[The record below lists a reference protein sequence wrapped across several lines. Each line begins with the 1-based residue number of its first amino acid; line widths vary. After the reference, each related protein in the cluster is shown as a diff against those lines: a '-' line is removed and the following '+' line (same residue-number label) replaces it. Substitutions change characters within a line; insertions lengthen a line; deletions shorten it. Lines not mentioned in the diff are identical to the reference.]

1 MSDDVHVPL
10 PEYIAEASREAA
22 RTVIR
27 EAVAACPIAKLEGRV
42 QILEARFNV
51 VVGAIIGSG
60 VLGGAAGAAIL
71 KTFGV

>member
-10 PEYIAEASREAA
+10 PEYIAEAAREAA

-27 EAVAACPIAKLEGRV
+27 EHVVTCPIAKLEGRV